1 MRRTRGEAGAS
12 VHGWTRP
19 GPVPPGGLEP
29 GPGETLDYLCGHW
42 RLFQLARGHRFSTDD
57 LLCAWYGTQWAPRAE
72 RVLDLGS
79 GIGSVALAAAWRLPG
94 ARFVTVEAQEVSL
107 RLARKS
113 VSYDGAAGRF
123 RLLLGDFREPEVLSG
138 EAPFDLVLGSPPYFP
153 RGTVTEPA
161 HPQAVPARVEL
172 RGTVAD
178 YARAAGRHLAPGGL
192 FAFVL
197 DAGDGGRARDALAG
211 AGLLLLRSRD
221 VVFKE
226 GERPRITLFSAAR
239 EADLPGALARAPG
252 VPHEEPRLV
261 VRRRD
266 GTTHPE
272 YALVRLSM
280 GFPPGDLPSA
290 LGTPDRSG
298 R

>member
-1 MRRTRGEAGAS
+1 MRRTRGETGPS

-29 GPGETLDYLCGHW
+29 GPGETLDFLCGHW
-42 RLFQLARGHRFSTDD
+42 RVFQLARGHRFSTDD
-57 LLCAWYGTQWAPRAE
+57 LLCAWYGTQWAPRAD

-94 ARFVTVEAQEVSL
+94 ARLVTVEAQEVSL
-107 RLARKS
+107 RLAGRS
-113 VSYDGAAGRF
+113 VAYDGLGDRF
-123 RLLLGDFREPEVLSG
+123 RLLHGDFREPEVLSG

-153 RGTVTEPA
+153 KGTVTEPS

-178 YARAAGRHLAPGGL
+178 YARAAARNLAPGGL

-197 DAGDGGRARDALAG
+197 DARGRDRARAALAG
-211 AGLLLLRSRD
+211 AGLLLLRYRD
-221 VVFKE
+221 VVFRE
-226 GERPRITLFSAAR
+226 GEGPRITLFGAAR
-239 EADLPGALARAPG
+239 ETDVPEPLARTPG
-252 VPHEEPRLV
+252 VPHEEPPLV

-280 GFPPGDLPSA
+280 GFPPGDLA
-290 LGTPDRSG
+290 LRPGDR
-298 R
+298 RTDP